1 MKITPALTR
10 DIGQAER
17 ALRALLEV
25 QLVEAGLSFPG
36 WTVLVFLDGAG
47 SLTRAELIGRQL
59 AGHVAP
65 DAAMARSALDDL
77 LSAGLLAPAGDGGAE
92 VDGGDARLAATAAG
106 EAVFRRVRQAV
117 AGITGELYGDLP
129 AADLEATQRT
139 LAVIARRAEARLV
152 ARRG

>member
-1 MKITPALTR
+1 MKATPALTR

-25 QLVEAGLSFPG
+25 ELVEANLSFPG

-65 DAAMARSALDDL
+65 DAAAAGSALDDL
-77 LSAGLLAPAGDGGAE
+77 LSAGLLAPAGDGGPE
-92 VDGGDARLAATAAG
+92 GDGGDVRLVATAAG
-106 EAVFRRVRQAV
+106 EAAFRRVRQAV
-117 AGITGELYGDLP
+117 AGITDELYGDLP
-129 AADLEATQRT
+129 AADLEATHRT
-139 LAVIARRAEARLV
+139 LAEIARRAAARPTSG
-152 ARRG
+152 RG